1 MRAVGTQTR
10 VGPEGFSTS
19 IRVTTSKLRHPED
32 TPRGA
37 NDEAVLGNS
46 VAMLA
51 PLPLIRN
58 SRRSIEVLL
67 TRKNEGSLLGRR
79 EPHEN
84 AFNMAVMLVT
94 SQRNVTVQN
103 LA

>member
-1 MRAVGTQTR
+1 MKEA
-10 VGPEGFSTS
+10 FSG
-19 IRVTTSKLRHPED
+19 
-32 TPRGA
+32 GA
-37 NDEAVLGNS
+37 
-46 VAMLA
+46 
-51 PLPLIRN
+51 
-58 SRRSIEVLL
+58 
-67 TRKNEGSLLGRR
+67 